1 MSINTKMT
9 AIANQIR
16 ALLGLSGTMGLD
28 AMATNLATEQT
39 NVNNAFTAVNSKG
52 GTVPSSKVS
61 GNLAAAINSIPNG
74 VTVQR
79 KSGTFTT
86 NSSGN
91 ATVNCGFKPDLVYIS
106 LGESEDGY
114 LYSASAAFAEET
126 RSGTVNITM
135 WAISEVSGTST
146 RSEDMYVSQ
155 TTNGFSVLVTY
166 KDFID
171 FSNGNTSSKTFNYT
185 AVKYT

>member
-9 AIANQIR
+9 AIADRIR

-61 GNLAAAINSIPNG
+61 GNLATAINSIPTG
-74 VTVQR
+74 ATVQR

-86 NSSGN
+86 DSSGN
-91 ATVNCGFKPDLVYIS
+91 ATVTCGFKPDLVV
-106 LGESEDGY
+106 LHRSEG
-114 LYSASAAFAEET
+114 STQNAFSCAAAFAEDSRKSRIDLGLLSPTGSFYEILVS
-126 RSGTVNITM
+126 RSDT
-135 WAISEVSGTST
+135 
-146 RSEDMYVSQ
+146 
-155 TTNGFSVLVTY
+155 GFSIHMTEYLEDWSESTTETT
-166 KDFID
+166 
-171 FSNGNTSSKTFNYT
+171 FSYI

>member
-9 AIANQIR
+9 AIADRIR

-52 GTVPSSKVS
+52 GDVPSSKVS
-61 GNLAAAINSIPNG
+61 GNLATAINSIPTG

-86 NSSGN
+86 DSSGN
-91 ATVNCGFKPDLVYIS
+91 ATVTCGFKPDLVV
-106 LGESEDGY
+106 LHRSEGSSSKDIEF
-114 LYSASAAFAEET
+114 SCAAAFAEDKRKSMISLGLWGNT
-126 RSGTVNITM
+126 VIIYRTVVSRSDT
-135 WAISEVSGTST
+135 
-146 RSEDMYVSQ
+146 
-155 TTNGFSVLVTY
+155 GFSISDMMALNADGSQSTPETT
-166 KDFID
+166 
-171 FSNGNTSSKTFNYT
+171 FSYI
-185 AVKYT
+185 AVKYTE